1 MKLEDIG
8 QFVELAGVCCLRC
21 DKRLRAHE
29 VKCYPHPAGIPLDG
43 YEGNQWVYF
52 ECSYCDY
59 QNSLAT
65 IMHYQHIPELED
77 I

>member
-8 QFVELAGVCCLRC
+8 QFVEIAGVCCLTCHR
-21 DKRLRAHE
+21 RLHASD
-29 VKCYPHPAGIPLDG
+29 VKCYPHPAGIPLDD

-52 ECSYCDY
+52 ECRYCDY
-59 QNSLAT
+59 QNSLVK
-65 IMHYQHIPELED
+65 IMRYQHIPELEG